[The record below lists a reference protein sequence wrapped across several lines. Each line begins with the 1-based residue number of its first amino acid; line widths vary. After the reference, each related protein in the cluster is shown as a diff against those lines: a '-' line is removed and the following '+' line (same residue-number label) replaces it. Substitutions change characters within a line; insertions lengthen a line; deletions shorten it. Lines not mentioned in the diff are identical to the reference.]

1 MPDRERQ
8 GPVDHTDPV
17 GDSAPGD
24 LDRVL
29 SVDRDI
35 VDDPYPVWKG
45 LRERCPVFT
54 EPRFNVVVVTRYDDI
69 VDVARRTDDFT
80 SILAAY
86 GPNAHDRGDIPA
98 RLCALARTAGTAD
111 APPSGWVQALLDTY
125 VPVLQ
130 DQLQHVDPP
139 LHTHHRRIVSRWFT
153 PATVGSRESHVR
165 SIARSLIARF
175 DDGGR
180 VEMLDAFAGP
190 FPATVVADTI
200 GIPDEH
206 RELFLDWK
214 EEIIGNPEAEGSRST
229 SQRYRQIREL
239 FLTFIEARRHRPEDD
254 LITTLVQAR
263 TPAGDLLDDTAI
275 LGLLML
281 FLGGGQETTAKAITT
296 GLRLMTEHPGLQDQ
310 LRADP
315 ARIPAFVEE
324 VLRFDAPV
332 RGIFRMARHDTT
344 IGGTHVPEGSLV
356 QIMWGSGNRDDA
368 AFSHADTFDPERSM
382 HRSLRDSGRA
392 PDRPMLSFGHGVHL
406 CPGAPLAR
414 LQLRVAFEELL
425 GSFSSLSLAPNN
437 EFRYF
442 RSQILRGLAGLWLDL
457 EPA

>member
-1 MPDRERQ
+1 MGEI
-8 GPVDHTDPV
+8 
-17 GDSAPGD
+17 
-24 LDRVL
+24 DRVL

-35 VDDPYPVWKG
+35 VDDPYPVWKE
-45 LRERCPVFT
+45 LRETCPVFT
-54 EPRFNVVVVTRYDDI
+54 EPRFNVVVVTRYEDI

-98 RLCALARTAGTAD
+98 RLCELARTAGTPD
-111 APPSGWVQALLDTY
+111 APPQGWVRELLDAY

-153 PATVGSRESHVR
+153 PASVGSREPHVR
-165 SIARSLIARF
+165 SIARSLVERF
-175 DDGGR
+175 ADGGR

-239 FLTFIEARRHRPEDD
+239 FLTFIDARRHEPQDD
-254 LITTLVQAR
+254 LITTLVGSR

-296 GLRLMTEHPGLQDQ
+296 GLRLMTEYPGLQDS
-310 LRADP
+310 LRAEP
-315 ARIPAFVEE
+315 ERIPAFVEE
-324 VLRFDAPV
+324 VLRFDPPV
-332 RGIFRMARHDTT
+332 RGIFRMAKHHTRVGDTD
-344 IGGTHVPEGSLV
+344 VPEGALV
-356 QIMWGSGNRDDA
+356 QIMWGSGNRDASAFA
-368 AFSHADTFDPERSM
+368 AADTFDPERFV
-382 HRSLRDSGRA
+382 RGDDRAASGR
-392 PDRPMLSFGHGVHL
+392 PVDRPTLTFGHGVHL

-414 LQLRVAFEELL
+414 LQMRVAFEELL
-425 GSFSSLSLAPNN
+425 GSFHRITLAPDN
-437 EFRYF
+437 EFHYF
-442 RSQILRGLAGLWLDL
+442 RSQILRGLSGLWLDL
-457 EPA
+457 EPV

>member
-1 MPDRERQ
+1 
-8 GPVDHTDPV
+8 VCV
-17 GDSAPGD
+17 GEF
-24 LDRVL
+24 DRVL

-35 VDDPYPVWKG
+35 VDDPYPVWG
-45 LRERCPVFT
+45 AMRERCPVFT
-54 EPRFNVVVVTRYDDI
+54 EPRFNVVVVTKYDDI
-69 VDVARRTDDFT
+69 VDVARRTEDFT

-98 RLCALARTAGTAD
+98 RLCALARTAGTPD
-111 APPSGWVQALLDTY
+111 APPPGWVDQLLDAY
-125 VPVLQ
+125 VPDLQ

-153 PATVGSRESHVR
+153 PASVIEREPHIR
-165 SIARSLIARF
+165 AIARSLIERF
-175 DDGGR
+175 ADGGR

-200 GIPDEH
+200 GIPEEH

-239 FLTFIEARRHRPEDD
+239 FGSFIAARRVEPRNDM
-254 LITTLVQAR
+254 ITTLVQAR
-263 TPAGDLLDDTAI
+263 TPAGELLDDTAI

-296 GLRLMTEHPGLQDQ
+296 GLRLLGERPQLQDR
-310 LRADP
+310 LRAEP
-315 ARIPAFVEE
+315 ERIPAFVEE
-324 VLRFDAPV
+324 VLRFDPPV

-344 IGGTHVPEGSLV
+344 IGGVDVPEGSLV
-356 QIMWGSGNRDDA
+356 QIMWGSGNRDHSAFGDA
-368 AFSHADTFDPERSM
+368 DVFDPDRYAG
-382 HRSLRDSGRA
+382 GRHG
-392 PDRPMLSFGHGVHL
+392 DRPTLTFGHGVHL

-414 LQLRVAFEELL
+414 LQTRIAFEELL
-425 GSFSSLSLAPNN
+425 GTFGRLSLSDIN

-442 RSQILRGLAGLWLDL
+442 RSQILRGLAGVWLDL